1 MHRKTLQVESG
12 DRMRAFVIGNVALDE
27 AVTVDDLPAFGAS
40 IHGQAGQTDL
50 GGKGANQAIVLGRA
64 GVPCRFCAAIG
75 EDSRADD
82 IRLRLA
88 AEPLE
93 TDLVRIAGVAS
104 DFSIILRTASG
115 DNAVITTNAAASG
128 LTPDAACAAL
138 AGATKDDLLVLQGN
152 LSAETTIAALR
163 QARQVGMRT
172 ALNPSPLRP
181 FFGALWPLVNMAFVN
196 ESEAAALGGI
206 DALLA
211 AGVPQVVLTLG
222 AHGARLVTTSGN
234 TLVPAAPCKVVDTTG
249 AGDCFLSTALASAAL
264 RGVAM
269 DPRALRHAAAA
280 AAITVSRPGTG
291 AAFPT
296 KAELAEILLQP

>member
-1 MHRKTLQVESG
+1 MESG
-12 DRMRAFVIGNVALDE
+12 DDMRAFVIGNVALDE

-40 IHGQAGQTDL
+40 IHAQAGGVDL

-64 GVPCRFCAAIG
+64 GVPCRFCAAVG
-75 EDSRADD
+75 EDSRAGD
-82 IRLRLA
+82 IRSRLA
-88 AEPLE
+88 AEPLK
-93 TDLVRIAGVAS
+93 TDLVRIPGVAS
-104 DFSIILRTASG
+104 DFSVILRTKAG

-128 LTPDAACAAL
+128 LTAGAACASL
-138 AGATKDDLLVLQGN
+138 AGARAGDLLVLQGN
-152 LSAETTIAALR
+152 LSAETTAAALR
-163 QARQVGMRT
+163 QARAMGMQT

-181 FFGALWPLVNMAFVN
+181 FFAGLWPLLDIAFVN
-196 ESEAAALGGI
+196 ESEAAALGGT

-222 AHGARLVTTSGN
+222 AKGARLVTGTGN
-234 TLVPAAPCKVVDTTG
+234 VLVPAQPCAVVDTTG
-249 AGDCFLSTALASAAL
+249 AGDCFMATALASAAL
-264 RGVAM
+264 RAARL

-296 KAELAEILLQP
+296 QAELADILRQP